1 MLGHFHDM
9 LYPLLDMNIKGY
21 VFIAEEE
28 KPKA

>member
-1 MLGHFHDM
+1 MF
-9 LYPLLDMNIKGY
+9 YPLLDMNIKGY